1 MGVGGRAMS
10 EQLSLAEIRAKAHEA
25 PDHVFCCNLPLYV
38 LLEKRPRPNAPD
50 WVEVGCWKQDEA
62 EGMMVY
68 LSLIDAMI
76 DLYSRNRDGRR
87 YQIFPFE
94 SIDSRPFIN
103 GHEGWLTVY
112 LAYGFAARSGGLL
125 LSEKGEP
132 MSLMQGTHFQ
142 IAPDATEHFHLQFGD
157 KLLAWLD
164 RLHEKAGIPDYGRV
178 ALEHAEASSA
188 ELNELAQEALRRIT
202 THNSMQTES
211 SHCALY
217 DPIEQEWRLVDFA
230 DLSMQEAR

>member
-1 MGVGGRAMS
+1 MTT
-10 EQLSLAEIRAKAHEA
+10 LAEIRTKAHEA

-38 LLEKRPRPNAPD
+38 LLEKRPRPDAPD
-50 WVEVGCWKQDEA
+50 WVEVGCWKQGDA

-76 DLYSRNRDGRR
+76 DLYSRNREGRR

-94 SIDSRPFIN
+94 SIDPRPFIK

-112 LAYGFAARSGGLL
+112 LAYGFAAQHDGLI
-125 LSEKGEP
+125 LSERGEP
-132 MSLMQGTHFQ
+132 MSLLQGTHFQ
-142 IAPDATEHFHLQFGD
+142 ISPDSTEHFHLQFGD

-164 RLHEKAGIPDYGRV
+164 RLHATAGIPDYSQV
-178 ALEHAEASSA
+178 AQEHADSSSA
-188 ELNELAQEALRRIT
+188 ELNAMAQEALHRIEA
-202 THNSMQTES
+202 HGGGQTES

-217 DPIEQEWRLVDFA
+217 DPIEQRWRLVAFA
-230 DLSMQEAR
+230 DLHT